1 VYFSCTVVIYTY
13 RDMETA
19 TTKKSSKKTRSKME
33 ETADGSSFLQKEKVL
48 IQTVH
53 VLFSQEKQANL
64 HELQNCSL

>member
-1 VYFSCTVVIYTY
+1 
-13 RDMETA
+13 META